1 MKRPASHVSA
11 KARSAQAEPRT
22 PNDINTLLALIGQ
35 SYDHRAW
42 HGTNLRGSIR
52 GLTVQQALWRPSPHR
67 HNIWEI
73 VVHCAY
79 WKYIVRRRILREK
92 RGSFPLKGSNWFRRE
107 SGHDHDWKA
116 DIALLESTHRSLLE
130 ALATVRPRDLSARPR
145 GSKVDNLAI
154 IMGIASHDLYH
165 AGQIQL
171 LKRLVRQ

>member
-1 MKRPASHVSA
+1 MKTGKAGTDRRPDSI
-11 KARSAQAEPRT
+11 Q
-22 PNDINTLLALIGQ
+22 TLLALISQ
-35 SYDHRAW
+35 SYNTKAW

-52 GLTVQQALWRPSPHR
+52 GLTARQAAWRPAPNR

-79 WKYIVRRRILREK
+79 WKYIVRRRILGEK
-92 RGSFPLKGSNWFRRE
+92 RGSFPLKGSNWFRRD
-107 SGHDHDWKA
+107 SGLSERQWRS
-116 DIALLESTHRSLLE
+116 DIAMLESTHRSMCDAVARLKTG
-130 ALATVRPRDLSARPR
+130 ALPLKPR

-171 LKRLVRQ
+171 LKRLIR